1 MFQIN
6 SQNTKKNQ
14 KFLKILFFPRP
25 SNRFTCFSFS
35 PNEKY
40 PWHYLVMYAQS
51 WVIKSCMFF
60 WGGYLEIPYF
70 PLSSPKVQGVFQKVE
85 ATASFKILCL

>member
-6 SQNTKKNQ
+6 SKNTQKKSEIFKNSILSQ
-14 KFLKILFFPRP
+14 TKQQVYMFFFLPQLKVSLTLSSDVCTELGYRVL
-25 SNRFTCFSFS
+25 
-35 PNEKY
+35 
-40 PWHYLVMYAQS
+40 HV
-51 WVIKSCMFF
+51 F

-85 ATASFKILCL
+85 ATASFEILCL